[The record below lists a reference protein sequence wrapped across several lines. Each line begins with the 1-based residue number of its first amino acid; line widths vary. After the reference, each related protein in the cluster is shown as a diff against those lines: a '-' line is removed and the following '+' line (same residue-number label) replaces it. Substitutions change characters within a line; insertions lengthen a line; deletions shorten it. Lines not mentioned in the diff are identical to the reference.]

1 MPNNN
6 NADSIY
12 SRLLDGES
20 EEAIAQAFL
29 DALNEAKDRY
39 AAEKAAEEA
48 KAAEAREKAE
58 REKAKREDMKGLIV
72 DFLYFIAH
80 YYPAFGIE
88 AADVDML
95 DDDTLNA
102 LADFLILKVSASL
115 PRGSNDGIFIGN
127 TYRIPAGLGQ
137 RFGILF
143 GKDPHFSHGRV
154 FF

>member
-1 MPNNN
+1 MLNDNNN
-6 NADSIY
+6 IDSIY

-58 REKAKREDMKGLIV
+58 REKSKREDMKGLIV

-95 DDDTLNA
+95 DDDTLNT
-102 LADFLILKVSASL
+102 LADFFLLVVDLEAMKPAKSKIDLNSIHSGASDLRSLYDLITELDKIEL
-115 PRGSNDGIFIGN
+115 
-127 TYRIPAGLGQ
+127 
-137 RFGILF
+137 
-143 GKDPHFSHGRV
+143 
-154 FF
+154 

>member
-6 NADSIY
+6 NVDSIY

-29 DALNEAKDRY
+29 DALNTAKDRY
-39 AAEKAAEEA
+39 KAAEEA

-102 LADFLILKVSASL
+102 PADFLILAIELESL
-115 PRGSNDGIFIGN
+115 KKPATSRFDLKGIDLDGM
-127 TYRIPAGLGQ
+127 RELHA
-137 RFGILF
+137 LF
-143 GKDPHFSHGRV
+143 TELDNIKF
-154 FF
+154 

>member
-12 SRLLDGES
+12 SRLLAGES

-29 DALNEAKDRY
+29 DALNDAKDRY

-48 KAAEAREKAE
+48 KAAEAREKAEREKAE

-102 LADFLILKVSASL
+102 LADFFLLVVDLEALKPAKSRIDLNSLHSGASDLRSLYDLINELDKIEL
-115 PRGSNDGIFIGN
+115 
-127 TYRIPAGLGQ
+127 
-137 RFGILF
+137 
-143 GKDPHFSHGRV
+143 
-154 FF
+154 

>member
-1 MPNNN
+1 MHDNN

-12 SRLLDGES
+12 SRLLEGES

-39 AAEKAAEEA
+39 KAAEEA

-58 REKAKREDMKGLIV
+58 REKSKREDMKGLIV

-102 LADFLILKVSASL
+102 LADFFLLVIDLEALKPPRAELI
-115 PRGSNDGIFIGN
+115 
-127 TYRIPAGLGQ
+127 
-137 RFGILF
+137 
-143 GKDPHFSHGRV
+143 
-154 FF
+154 

>member
-12 SRLLDGES
+12 SRLLAGES

-29 DALNEAKDRY
+29 DALNDAKDRY

-58 REKAKREDMKGLIV
+58 REKSKRADMRGLIV

-102 LADFLILKVSASL
+102 LADFLTLAIDLEAMKPAKSRFDLNSL
-115 PRGSNDGIFIGN
+115 HSGAADLRELRDLIAELDKIE
-127 TYRIPAGLGQ
+127 L
-137 RFGILF
+137 
-143 GKDPHFSHGRV
+143 
-154 FF
+154 

>member
-1 MPNNN
+1 MHDNNN
-6 NADSIY
+6 VDSIY

-39 AAEKAAEEA
+39 AAEEA

-58 REKAKREDMKGLIV
+58 REKSKREDMKGLIV

-88 AADVDML
+88 SADVDML

-102 LADFLILKVSASL
+102 LADFFLLVIDLEAMKPTKSRIDLKSFDVDATSL
-115 PRGSNDGIFIGN
+115 REIHD
-127 TYRIPAGLGQ
+127 LLKDLDK
-137 RFGILF
+137 FGF
-143 GKDPHFSHGRV
+143 
-154 FF
+154 

>member
-1 MPNNN
+1 MHDNNN
-6 NADSIY
+6 IDSIY

-29 DALNEAKDRY
+29 DALNTAKDRY

-102 LADFLILKVSASL
+102 LADFLILAIELESL
-115 PRGSNDGIFIGN
+115 KKPATSRFDLKSIDLDGM
-127 TYRIPAGLGQ
+127 RELHA
-137 RFGILF
+137 LF
-143 GKDPHFSHGRV
+143 TELDNIKF
-154 FF
+154 

>member
-1 MPNNN
+1 MHDNNN
-6 NADSIY
+6 VDSIY
-12 SRLLDGES
+12 SRLLAGES

-39 AAEKAAEEA
+39 KAAEEA

-58 REKAKREDMKGLIV
+58 REKSKREDMKGLIV

-80 YYPAFGIE
+80 YCPAFGIE

-102 LADFLILKVSASL
+102 LADFLILAIELESL
-115 PRGSNDGIFIGN
+115 KKPATSRFDLKGIDLDGM
-127 TYRIPAGLGQ
+127 RELHA
-137 RFGILF
+137 LF
-143 GKDPHFSHGRV
+143 TELDNIKF
-154 FF
+154 

>member
-1 MPNNN
+1 MHDNNN
-6 NADSIY
+6 VDSIY

-58 REKAKREDMKGLIV
+58 REKSKREDMKGLIV

-80 YYPAFGIE
+80 YYPAFGVE

-102 LADFLILKVSASL
+102 LADFLLLVVDLEAMKPTKSRFDLNSLHSGASDL
-115 PRGSNDGIFIGN
+115 RSLYDLITELDKIE
-127 TYRIPAGLGQ
+127 L
-137 RFGILF
+137 
-143 GKDPHFSHGRV
+143 
-154 FF
+154 

>member
-1 MPNNN
+1 MHDNN

-12 SRLLDGES
+12 SRLLEGES

-39 AAEKAAEEA
+39 KAAEEA

-58 REKAKREDMKGLIV
+58 REKSKREDMKGLIV

-102 LADFLILKVSASL
+102 LADFFLLVIDLEALKPAKSRIDLKSFDVDATSL
-115 PRGSNDGIFIGN
+115 REIHD
-127 TYRIPAGLGQ
+127 LLKDLDK
-137 RFGILF
+137 FGF
-143 GKDPHFSHGRV
+143 
-154 FF
+154 

>member
-1 MPNNN
+1 MPNDKNN
-6 NADSIY
+6 VDSIY

-58 REKAKREDMKGLIV
+58 REKSKREDMKGLIV

-102 LADFLILKVSASL
+102 LADFLTLAIDLEAMKPAKS
-115 PRGSNDGIFIGN
+115 
-127 TYRIPAGLGQ
+127 RIDLNNIQSDAADL
-137 RFGILF
+137 RELRNLIEALD
-143 GKDPHFSHGRV
+143 KIEL
-154 FF
+154 

>member
-1 MPNNN
+1 MPSNNN
-6 NADSIY
+6 NVDSIY

-58 REKAKREDMKGLIV
+58 REKSKREDMKGLMV
-72 DFLYFIAH
+72 DFLYFIVH

-88 AADVDML
+88 AADVDAM

-102 LADFLILKVSASL
+102 LADFFLLVIDLEAMKPTKSRIDLNNLYSGAADLRGLCDLIEELDKIEL
-115 PRGSNDGIFIGN
+115 
-127 TYRIPAGLGQ
+127 
-137 RFGILF
+137 
-143 GKDPHFSHGRV
+143 
-154 FF
+154 

>member
-1 MPNNN
+1 MHDNNN
-6 NADSIY
+6 IDSIY

-58 REKAKREDMKGLIV
+58 REKSKREDMKGLIV

-80 YYPAFGIE
+80 YYPAFEIE

-102 LADFLILKVSASL
+102 LANFFLLVIDLEAMKPTKS
-115 PRGSNDGIFIGN
+115 
-127 TYRIPAGLGQ
+127 RIDLN
-137 RFGILF
+137 
-143 GKDPHFSHGRV
+143 RV
-154 FF
+154 CSDADLRELHDLIAELDKIEL

>member
-1 MPNNN
+1 MPNDKNN
-6 NADSIY
+6 VDSIY

-58 REKAKREDMKGLIV
+58 REKSKREDMKGLIV

-102 LADFLILKVSASL
+102 LADFLTLAIDLEAMKPAKS
-115 PRGSNDGIFIGN
+115 
-127 TYRIPAGLGQ
+127 RIDLNNIHSGAADL
-137 RFGILF
+137 RELRDLIAELD
-143 GKDPHFSHGRV
+143 KIEL
-154 FF
+154 